1 MLRPQWLERM
11 PPMRSLTIAIA
22 VTGAVFAFANGA
34 KAETA
39 KLFFEGD
46 IVRGVQQGAPGPG
59 CVLNNQFKHLEKVV
73 WRFRIRDVDG
83 KVLDDKGIKGITVE
97 LPDGTK
103 VPAVYGG
110 HPPGNAPTDHFW
122 AAAWIIPSA
131 YPNGTF
137 VYKATA
143 TDLKGDTAT
152 WEPFV
157 RVTSQFQVMPGE
169 IEIKKP
175 AP

>member
-1 MLRPQWLERM
+1 
-11 PPMRSLTIAIA
+11 MRSFTIAVA
-22 VTGAVFAFANGA
+22 LSGAALGFANGA
-34 KAETA
+34 QADSA
-39 KLFFEGD
+39 KLFIEGD
-46 IVRGVQQGAPGPG
+46 IVRGAQQGAPGPV

-73 WRFRIRDVDG
+73 WRFRVRDQSG
-83 KVLDDKGIKGITVE
+83 KVLDDKGIKGLMVE

-110 HPPGNAPTDHFW
+110 HPPGDKPTDHFW

-137 VYKATA
+137 VYKAMA
-143 TDLKGDTAT
+143 TDLQGDTAS

-157 RVTSQFQVMPGE
+157 RTTSQFQVMPGE

>member
-1 MLRPQWLERM
+1 MKSVIVLAL
-11 PPMRSLTIAIA
+11 SGAA
-22 VTGAVFAFANGA
+22 VGCAGVAQ
-34 KAETA
+34 AETA

-46 IVRGVQQGAPGPG
+46 IVRGAQQGAPGPV

-73 WRFRIRDVDG
+73 WRFRIRDAEG
-83 KVLDDKGIKGITVE
+83 KALDDKGIKGIVVE

-103 VPAVYGG
+103 VPAAYGG
-110 HPPGNAPTDHFW
+110 HPPPNPTDHFW
-122 AAAWIIPSA
+122 AAAWIIPA
-131 YPNGTF
+131 GYPNGTF

-143 TDLKGDTAT
+143 TDLAGNSAT

-157 RVTSQFQVMPGE
+157 RTTSQLQVMPGE
-169 IEIKKP
+169 IEIRVNKPP

>member
-1 MLRPQWLERM
+1 LKRKNEQKTWKEA
-11 PPMRSLTIAIA
+11 PMKSLTIAVV
-22 VTGAVFAFANGA
+22 VTGAVVGFANGA
-34 KAETA
+34 RAEAA

-46 IVRGVQQGAPGPG
+46 IVRGGQQGAPGPA

-73 WRFRIRDVDG
+73 WRFRIRGADG
-83 KVLDDKGIKGITVE
+83 KALDDKGM
-97 LPDGTK
+97 
-103 VPAVYGG
+103 PAVYGG

-122 AAAWIIPSA
+122 VAVWIIPSA

>member
-1 MLRPQWLERM
+1 MK
-11 PPMRSLTIAIA
+11 SLTIAVV
-22 VTGAVFAFANGA
+22 VTGAVVGFAGVAQ
-34 KAETA
+34 AETA

-46 IVRGVQQGAPGPG
+46 IVRGAQQGAPGPA

-83 KVLDDKGIKGITVE
+83 KALDNKGIKGITVE

-103 VPAVYGG
+103 VPAAYGG

-122 AAAWIIPSA
+122 VAVWIIPSA

-137 VYKATA
+137 VYKAMA
-143 TDLKGDTAT
+143 TDLQGNTAT

>member
-1 MLRPQWLERM
+1 MK
-11 PPMRSLTIAIA
+11 SLTIAVV
-22 VTGAVFAFANGA
+22 VTGAVVGFANGA
-34 KAETA
+34 RAEAA

-46 IVRGVQQGAPGPG
+46 IVRGAQQGAPGPA

-73 WRFRIRDVDG
+73 WRFRIRDADG
-83 KVLDDKGIKGITVE
+83 KTLDDKGIKGISVD

-103 VPAVYGG
+103 VPAAYGG

-122 AAAWIIPSA
+122 VAVWIIPSA